1 MAADEIIERNE
12 NEDSE
17 WDEEDEAWLRKILA
31 SESKAEYVQRMRKH
45 FLQNKLPIPDCLLD
59 PSGADV

>member
-17 WDEEDEAWLRKILA
+17 WDEEDEAWLREILA

-45 FLQNKLPIPDCLLD
+45 FLQNDLPLPDCMLD
-59 PSGADV
+59 SSGADV